1 MENLEELYENLY
13 DFVKNLEILI
23 QKNIFNNQ
31 QIDEIHCFGNE
42 IMTLCKSKN
51 FNLTLTD
58 LKSLNSFNELQIKT
72 PDSAKLYLIEQVENF
87 YINVIEPTRD
97 ELY

>member
-42 IMTLCKSKN
+42 IMTLCKSKK

-58 LKSLNSFNELQIKT
+58 LNSLNSFNELQIKT

-87 YINVIEPTRD
+87 YIKVIEPTRD

>member
-1 MENLEELYENLY
+1 MENLEEIYENLY

-31 QIDEIHCFGNE
+31 QIDEIHCFWNE
-42 IMTLCKSKN
+42 IMTLCKSKD
-51 FNLTLTD
+51 FNLTSTD
-58 LKSLNSFNELQIKT
+58 LKSLSSLNELLIKT

-87 YINVIEPTRD
+87 YTNVLEPTKN

>member
-42 IMTLCKSKN
+42 IMTLCKSKK

-58 LKSLNSFNELQIKT
+58 LNSLNSFNELQIKT
-72 PDSAKLYLIEQVENF
+72 PDSAKHYLIEQVENF
-87 YINVIEPTRD
+87 YIKVIEPTRD

>member
-42 IMTLCKSKN
+42 IMTLCKSKK

-58 LKSLNSFNELQIKT
+58 LNSLNSFNELQIKT
-72 PDSAKLYLIEQVENF
+72 PDSAKLYLIVQVENF
-87 YINVIEPTRD
+87 YIKVIEPTRD